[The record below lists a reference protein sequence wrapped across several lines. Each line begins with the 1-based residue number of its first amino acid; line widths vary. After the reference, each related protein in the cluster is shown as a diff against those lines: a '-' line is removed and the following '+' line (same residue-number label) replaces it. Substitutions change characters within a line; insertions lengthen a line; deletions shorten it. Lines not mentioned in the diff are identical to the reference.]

1 MTEKPTYE
9 ELVKRI
15 QNLEQEIL
23 RREQT
28 EMMQQES
35 EAALKSILRA
45 VPIGIGV
52 VCDRVIKEANERLCE
67 ILGYSS
73 EEILGNSARMFYL
86 TDEDFEY
93 VGHEKYAQIHEKG
106 IGSVETCLRRK
117 DGNVIDVL
125 LSSAPLDPMD
135 LSIGVTFTVL
145 DVTNRK
151 QSERDLQKSEQKY
164 RLLVESTPDWVWICD
179 KEGLQTFSN
188 KAVKQILGYEV
199 QEILGA
205 SAFRLMHPEDRK
217 RIQKWFQNAKN
228 QKRGWKGSVIRWQ
241 HKDKSIRFL
250 ETIAEPIVD
259 AKDNLTGFTG
269 IDRDVTARKLSE
281 EALRKAHDE
290 LEQRVK
296 ERTAELV
303 LINENLQQEIVDRQH
318 AETELVKSKA
328 MLKAVVNSLPFD
340 VFALDSN
347 NRYFLQNSI
356 CKKNWGDLIGK
367 CPEDLPVNK
376 ETINLWMDNNHR
388 ALSGETITEE
398 VEYHRLEGRKNF
410 YYNIIAPIR
419 DEEKIFGILGVLVDI
434 SELKQ
439 AEKDL
444 RDSEKRYRRLV
455 ETMNDGIGIQD
466 ASGLITYVNNKFS
479 QMLGYKPDEFIGK
492 PVTNFLDD
500 HNSQILKNQTSIR
513 RKGKVKA
520 YEIEWTC
527 KDGRK
532 IQTIMSPQAIFNDN
546 GQFKGSFSVITDIS
560 ILKQVG
566 DALWE
571 SKEQFRNLTEITSD
585 WIWEIDKN
593 GFYTYVSPKVRDML
607 GYEPE
612 EIIGKT
618 PFDLMPPEEADRVTK
633 IFNNISASQKTFD
646 CLENLNLHKDG
657 HPVVL
662 ETSGIP
668 TFSADG
674 EFLGYRGI
682 DRDITRRKRTEE
694 ALRKAHDE
702 LESRVKER
710 TRELKIE
717 KGNLEEANIAM
728 KVLLR
733 KREEDK
739 KDIGDNVLTNVR
751 KLIDPYLDKIKKTK
765 LDGQQKAFLN
775 IMESNLHEITS
786 QFARKI
792 SLRELNLTPTEI
804 QIANMIRNGN
814 SSKEIAGIM
823 NVSVRTVDAH
833 RRNIRK
839 KMGLNQKRANLR
851 SYLLSLH

>member
-1 MTEKPTYE
+1 
-9 ELVKRI
+9 
-15 QNLEQEIL
+15 
-23 RREQT
+23 
-28 EMMQQES
+28 
-35 EAALKSILRA
+35 
-45 VPIGIGV
+45 
-52 VCDRVIKEANERLCE
+52 
-67 ILGYSS
+67 
-73 EEILGNSARMFYL
+73 
-86 TDEDFEY
+86 
-93 VGHEKYAQIHEKG
+93 
-106 IGSVETCLRRK
+106 
-117 DGNVIDVL
+117 
-125 LSSAPLDPMD
+125 
-135 LSIGVTFTVL
+135 
-145 DVTNRK
+145 
-151 QSERDLQKSEQKY
+151 
-164 RLLVESTPDWVWICD
+164 
-179 KEGLQTFSN
+179 
-188 KAVKQILGYEV
+188 
-199 QEILGA
+199 
-205 SAFRLMHPEDRK
+205 
-217 RIQKWFQNAKN
+217 
-228 QKRGWKGSVIRWQ
+228 
-241 HKDKSIRFL
+241 
-250 ETIAEPIVD
+250 
-259 AKDNLTGFTG
+259 
-269 IDRDVTARKLSE
+269 
-281 EALRKAHDE
+281 
-290 LEQRVK
+290 
-296 ERTAELV
+296 
-303 LINENLQQEIVDRQH
+303 
-318 AETELVKSKA
+318 
-328 MLKAVVNSLPFD
+328 
-340 VFALDSN
+340 
-347 NRYFLQNSI
+347 
-356 CKKNWGDLIGK
+356 
-367 CPEDLPVNK
+367 
-376 ETINLWMDNNHR
+376 
-388 ALSGETITEE
+388 
-398 VEYHRLEGRKNF
+398 
-410 YYNIIAPIR
+410 
-419 DEEKIFGILGVLVDI
+419 
-434 SELKQ
+434 
-439 AEKDL
+439 
-444 RDSEKRYRRLV
+444 
-455 ETMNDGIGIQD
+455 MNDGIGIQD

-717 KGNLEEANIAM
+717 KSNLEEANIAM

-786 QFARKI
+786 QFSRKI

-823 NVSVRTVDAH
+823 NVSIRTVDAH

-839 KMGLNQKRANLR
+839 KIGLNQKRANLR